1 MRRGRIFFYIAF
13 ILIIVVVAAFVVWQN
28 YLQPPSEIAQV
39 DGGPTLAQPDIDLVD
54 IVVVTQRAP
63 RGTMLNET
71 MLGMIQIPRD
81 TLIEGMF
88 VDMGNVVERRA
99 KFDLD
104 SGIPLTASMLV
115 DSAEQLSARG
125 SIAALSIPR
134 GKVAISIPISR
145 LSSIS
150 YAPRPGDHVSVIATI
165 MIIDVDSEFQSALPN
180 NVAGINGPFV
190 DIESGTSRLTIEV
203 VGGDGA
209 FQGRTDLDPILN
221 ELVYVVPS
229 EAQRARLVSQTILGD
244 VEVLQVGDFPLV
256 DDVASTDDSVDGVQQ
271 QEGDGGVVSLPAP
284 PEAEPADE
292 LATIEKVA
300 PPDII
305 TLIVDPQ
312 SAVTINYL
320 LYSGAELTLALR
332 AAGDTTIV
340 STEATTLQFL
350 LDVYNIPIPAKL
362 PYSLTPR
369 IDELQAPNLEGD
381 QVVDESGQ

>member
-1 MRRGRIFFYIAF
+1 MRRGRIFFYLAF
-13 ILIIVVVAAFVVWQN
+13 ILILVVVAAFVVWQR
-28 YLQPPSEIAQV
+28 YLQPPQELTSV
-39 DGGPTLAQPDIDLVD
+39 DGESIPTQGIIDLVD
-54 IVVVTQRAP
+54 VVIVTQRAP

-71 MLGMIQIPRD
+71 MLGMIQMPRETFID
-81 TLIEGMF
+81 GMF
-88 VDMGNVVERRA
+88 VEMGEVVERRA

-104 SGIPLTASMLV
+104 SGIILTASMLV

-150 YAPRPGDHVSVIATI
+150 YAPRPGDHVSVIATL
-165 MIIDVDSEFQSALPN
+165 MLIDVDSEFQSSLPN
-180 NVAGINGPFV
+180 SVAGVNGPFV
-190 DIESGTSRLTIEV
+190 DIESGASRLTIDV
-203 VGGDGA
+203 VAGSGA
-209 FQGRTDLDPILN
+209 LQGRTDLDPILN
-221 ELVYVVPS
+221 ELVYVIPS
-229 EAQRARLVSQTILGD
+229 EMQRARLVSQTILGD

-256 DDVASTDDSVDGVQQ
+256 DDVETSQDAEGTAPQGEDSGVI
-271 QEGDGGVVSLPAP
+271 GLPAP
-284 PEAEPADE
+284 AETVPAE
-292 LATIEKVA
+292 EIAAIEKVS

-332 AAGDTTIV
+332 AAGDTGVV
-340 STEATTLQFL
+340 STEAATLQFL

-362 PYSLTPR
+362 PYSLAPR
-369 IDELQAPNLEGD
+369 VDDLQAPELEGD
-381 QVVDESGQ
+381 LAEEETGQ